1 MFHFAILDQV
11 ASIGIETVKLL
22 NHVLVKAWYWFWS
35 SHELLSWSSIG
46 LCLSLCQVLVK
57 CWSLP
62 LSWSSF
68 GQVLV
73 FAFALVKF
81 SAFSTLHK
89 PHHLSLQ
96 LSVPSRIPTF
106 KFFSFSRA
114 SDKCEKVA
122 EIQSPASER
131 AAPNGVGKVCK
142 PSVLPCPMYKLPL
155 APSQLPTF
163 HRAFKQILILPSRV
177 NWRERSVY
185 EGLQDCSCVVK
196 PLFHIK
202 LLTNSAFTFSV
213 HLLIIWEKS
222 ISLQCNVVFTF
233 QFWPIFLNYCSRCLW
248 SCEALCSSS
257 RDKGGL
263 LASPACTAL
272 FFV

>member
-46 LCLSLCQVLVK
+46 LCLSLCPVLVK

-73 FAFALVKF
+73 FVFVLVKF

-106 KFFSFSRA
+106 KFFLFLAPLINAKKWQKSKALPQR
-114 SDKCEKVA
+114 EVH
-122 EIQSPASER
+122 P
-131 AAPNGVGKVCK
+131 PNGVGKVCK
-142 PSVLPCPMYKLPL
+142 PSVLPSPMYKLPL

-163 HRAFKQILILPSRV
+163 HRTFKQILILPSRV
-177 NWRERSVY
+177 N
-185 EGLQDCSCVVK
+185 
-196 PLFHIK
+196 
-202 LLTNSAFTFSV
+202 
-213 HLLIIWEKS
+213 
-222 ISLQCNVVFTF
+222 
-233 QFWPIFLNYCSRCLW
+233 
-248 SCEALCSSS
+248 
-257 RDKGGL
+257 
-263 LASPACTAL
+263 
-272 FFV
+272 